1 MYKYIIY
8 IYRTGERKKTPVI
21 VRGESLKDLSGKR
34 PSTTFSIGP
43 FILDIIMV
51 WPEWLESQIQDPE

>member
-51 WPEWLESQIQDPE
+51 